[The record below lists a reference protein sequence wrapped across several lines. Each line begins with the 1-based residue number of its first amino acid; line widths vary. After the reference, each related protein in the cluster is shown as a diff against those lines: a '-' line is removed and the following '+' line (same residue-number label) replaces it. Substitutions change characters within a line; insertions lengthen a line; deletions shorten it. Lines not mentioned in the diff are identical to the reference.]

1 MRKIIFISLLFSLVS
16 CQESL
21 EDRCAREAKEYTRKN
36 CPVTF
41 DKDMALDSM
50 TFDKSTTTLN
60 YYYTVG
66 GNLDDKEALKKVNAR
81 KILLDQLR
89 NTTSIKNYKE
99 AGYSFKYI
107 YWSKSKK
114 GTKVAEYTFTKK
126 EYN

>member
-41 DKDMALDSM
+41 DKDMVLDSM

>member
-41 DKDMALDSM
+41 DKDMVLDSM
-50 TFDKSTTTLN
+50 TFDKPTTTLN

-66 GNLDDKEALKKVNAR
+66 GNLDDEEALKKVNAR

-107 YWSKSKK
+107 YWSKSQK